1 VHDWLT
7 HGPSLSLDNEN
18 LALRPPLGEK
28 LSGDRF
34 RIVVCP

>member
-7 HGPSLSLDNEN
+7 HDLSLSLDNEN

-28 LSGDRF
+28 LSADRR
-34 RIVVCP
+34 RIVSCP